1 MTSLFLLFSFGI
13 FAQNQVRISYV
24 SPDSIPSATLDLMD
38 FLDIKYMKI
47 QIHGD
52 IKGKKWQL
60 WVNESHEGKITS
72 KSLFPYAF
80 EFSDTLATFVFI
92 AQDQND
98 TLTLVCKTPRYS
110 MPKTKYAIDTK
121 NGTASPT
128 PYILM
133 ETLPPTPYTT
143 SDEINLVAYTT
154 GIKRIHQGMDAY
166 DFCGLRYA
174 KTDPKQWQE
183 KFKLPRFVYFSLRLE
198 RYISSGNNRVLCPR
212 MIL

>member
-1 MTSLFLLFSFGI
+1 MKKTIITSLFLLFSFGI

-154 GIKRIHQGMDAY
+154 GIKRIHRGMDAY

-198 RYISSGNNRVLCPR
+198 
-212 MIL
+212 